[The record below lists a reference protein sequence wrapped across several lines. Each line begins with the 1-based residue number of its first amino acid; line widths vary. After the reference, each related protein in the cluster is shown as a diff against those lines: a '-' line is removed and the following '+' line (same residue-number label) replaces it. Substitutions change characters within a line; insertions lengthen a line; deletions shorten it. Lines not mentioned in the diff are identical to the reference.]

1 MSLLSWVIGIYSLYI
16 LVKVYLSVMQ
26 IGYINVEK
34 RRKAVLMPEGR
45 YFVAGNYAIAKER
58 LAIVES
64 FVEYLLFLW
73 WVLAGFRWLQ
83 GVVGIEDSVGSAV
96 LFLLA
101 FFAINWLV
109 TLPFELYGKFKI
121 DQSFGFNK
129 MTPKMYLVDTL
140 KSIVLFL
147 LLGGAIFAALA
158 WIISSVGN
166 WWLWGFVLLFT
177 VALLANV
184 IYPTIIAP
192 IFNKFTPLPDGELKS
207 EIEKMMQEAGLQSN
221 GIFVMDAS
229 KRDSRLNAYFG
240 GLGKA
245 KRVVLFDTLLNKLN
259 ARELLAVLGH
269 ELGHYKHGDIWK
281 NIAMMGGFLFVAFYL
296 FGHLPQSLYAEMGVV
311 PTAGATIAMITLL
324 LPVLSFVYTPL
335 MSMLSRHNEYEADRY
350 GSEVG
355 GRQHL
360 ISALLKLVSENK
372 SFPKSDPVYSR
383 FYHTHPPI
391 LERLEALGYDPDR
404 VDMDAELPKEGIFE
418 FLSNDEESRDDDR

>member
-16 LVKVYLSVMQ
+16 LAKIYLSIMQ

-34 RRKAVLMPEGR
+34 RRKPVLMPQGR
-45 YFVAGNYAIAKER
+45 YYVAGNYAVAKER
-58 LAIVES
+58 LSILES
-64 FVEYLLFLW
+64 FTEYLLFLG
-73 WVLAGFRWLQ
+73 WVLGGFRWLQ
-83 GVVGIEDSVGSAV
+83 GLVGSEDTVLNAV
-96 LFLLA
+96 LFLFG
-101 FFAINWLV
+101 FFAVNWLV
-109 TLPFELYGKFKI
+109 MLPFEIYGRFKI

-129 MTPKMYLVDTL
+129 MTPRMFIVDTL
-140 KSIVLFL
+140 KSILLFL
-147 LLGGAIFAALA
+147 VLGGVLFAALA
-158 WIISSVGN
+158 WIVSRYES
-166 WWLWGFVLLFT
+166 WWLWGFVLLFA

-192 IFNKFTPLPDGELKS
+192 IFNKFTPLPEGELRD
-207 EIEKMMQEAGLQSN
+207 EIEKIMADAGLRSN

-245 KRVVLFDTLLNKLN
+245 KRVVLFDTLLNKLSDK
-259 ARELLAVLGH
+259 ELLAVLGH

-281 NIAMMGGFLFVAFYL
+281 NVAMMGGFLFVAFYL
-296 FGHLPQSLYAEMGVV
+296 FGHLPERLYAEMGVV
-311 PTAGATIAMITLL
+311 PTAGVTLATIFLL

-350 GSEVG
+350 GSEIG

-372 SFPKSDPVYSR
+372 SFPKSDPIYSR

-391 LERLEALGYDPDR
+391 LERLEALGFDPER

-418 FLSNDEESRDDDR
+418 FLDRDEEQ

>member
-1 MSLLSWVIGIYSLYI
+1 MSLLSWIIGIYSLYI
-16 LVKVYLSVMQ
+16 LAKIYLSIMQ

-34 RRKAVLMPEGR
+34 RRKPVLMPQGR
-45 YFVAGNYAIAKER
+45 YYVAGNYAVAKER
-58 LAIVES
+58 LSILES
-64 FVEYLLFLW
+64 FTEYLLFLW
-73 WVLAGFRWLQ
+73 WVLEGFRWMQ
-83 GVVGIEDSVGSAV
+83 GLVGSEDTVTNAV
-96 LFLLA
+96 LFLFG
-101 FFAINWLV
+101 FFAVNWLV
-109 TLPFELYGKFKI
+109 TLPFEIYGRFKI

-129 MTPKMYLVDTL
+129 MTPKMFIVDTL
-140 KSIVLFL
+140 KSILLFL
-147 LLGGAIFAALA
+147 VLGGVLFAALA
-158 WIISSVGN
+158 WIVSRYES
-166 WWLWGFVLLFT
+166 WWLWGFVLLFA

-192 IFNKFTPLPDGELKS
+192 IFNKFTPLPEGELRD
-207 EIEKMMQEAGLQSN
+207 EIEKIMADAGLRSN

-245 KRVVLFDTLLNKLN
+245 KRVVLFDTLLNKLSDK
-259 ARELLAVLGH
+259 ELLAVLGH

-281 NIAMMGGFLFVAFYL
+281 NVAMMGGFLFVAFYL
-296 FGHLPQSLYAEMGVV
+296 FGHLPERLYAEMGVV
-311 PTAGATIAMITLL
+311 PTAGVTLATIFLL

-350 GSEVG
+350 GSEIG

-372 SFPKSDPVYSR
+372 SFPKSDPIYSR

-391 LERLEALGYDPDR
+391 LERLEALGFDPER

-418 FLSNDEESRDDDR
+418 FLDRDEEQ

>member
-1 MSLLSWVIGIYSLYI
+1 MLSVVIGIYSLYI
-16 LVKVYLSVMQ
+16 LVKIYLSVMQ

-34 RRKAVLMPEGR
+34 KRTPVLMPQGR
-45 YFVAGNYAIAKER
+45 YYVAGNYAVAKER

-73 WVLAGFRWLQ
+73 WVYGGFAWLQ
-83 GVVGIEDSVGSAV
+83 GLTGVDGTVGESV
-96 LFLLA
+96 LFLLG
-101 FFAINWLV
+101 FFAINWLA
-109 TLPFELYGKFKI
+109 TLPLELYGKFRI

-140 KSIVLFL
+140 KSVALFL
-147 LLGGAIFAALA
+147 VFGGAIFSALA
-158 WIISSVGN
+158 WIVAEVPS
-166 WWLWGFVLLFT
+166 WWLWGFALLFA
-177 VALLANV
+177 VALLVNL
-184 IYPTIIAP
+184 IYPTLIAP
-192 IFNKFTPLPDGELKS
+192 LFNKFTPLPEGDLRRK
-207 EIEKMMQEAGLQSN
+207 IEEMMEAAGLRSD

-240 GLGKA
+240 GLGRA
-245 KRVVLFDTLLNKLN
+245 KRVVLFDTLLQKLN
-259 ARELLAVLGH
+259 DRELLAVLGH

-281 NIAMMGGFLFVAFYL
+281 NVAMMGGFLFVAFYL
-296 FGHLPQSLYAEMGVV
+296 LGHLPEGIYAQMGVA
-311 PTAGATIAMITLL
+311 PTPGVQLALMILL

-335 MSMLSRHNEYEADRY
+335 MSLLSRHNEYEADRY

-372 SFPKSDPVYSR
+372 SFPKSDPIYSR

-391 LERLEALGYDPDR
+391 LERLEALGFDPER
-404 VDMDAELPKEGIFE
+404 VDMDAELPREGIFE
-418 FLSNDEESRDDDR
+418 FLDREGEKRE